1 MKPYIPRQQ
10 NTFRDFIA
18 WIVEGLIEA
27 ADMAVM
33 LVKFFFQMF
42 LPALALAIVIVKL
55 ILGAQ

>member
-18 WIVEGLIEA
+18 WIIEGIIEA
-27 ADMAVM
+27 ADMAKMMVQ
-33 LVKFFFQMF
+33 FFFTIF
-42 LPALALAIVIVKL
+42 LPALALAVVIVKI